1 MSASPREIVAL
12 VGSLVLLAG
21 CGGDPALSSAR
32 VAEVETPPP
41 ASLASRT
48 LDPPAAPGAL
58 APEVTTD
65 GETVRLS
72 WLEPV
77 DGGNRLRTAMLE
89 PGATAWSPA
98 HTVIETP
105 DAFANWADR
114 PAVVRGGDG
123 TEVAHWLGKLGDD
136 TYAYGVHLLARKG
149 SEWVEQGLLHD
160 DESPAEHGFVSWLPT
175 DDGLRAFWLDGRA
188 TVGESPGPMQLR
200 TTMVVAGRPGPSTL
214 LDERVCDCCVLDSAL
229 TPSGAVVVYRN
240 RDEGEIRDISVVR
253 QQGAGWSEPA
263 LLAVDGWVIPG
274 CPVNGPAIAVDDN
287 HLAVV
292 WFTAANDRAAV
303 RLAFS
308 RDDGATWTAP
318 IDVDLDHPLGRLDL
332 VLADGDAYVGWLD
345 AADDTAV
352 YRVQRFS
359 PDGAS
364 GPVRDLVTTTP
375 SRRSGVPRLV
385 RRQDDLML
393 VWVED
398 SEESRLR
405 AALVP
410 IASVSGG

>member
-1 MSASPREIVAL
+1 MPRSRGAIIAL
-12 VGSLVLLAG
+12 VGPLVLLSG
-21 CGGDPALSSAR
+21 GGGDLAPSPAFA
-32 VAEVETPPP
+32 AEPP
-41 ASLASRT
+41 APSSLDLRT

-65 GETVRLS
+65 GETIRLS

-77 DGGNRLRTAMLE
+77 DGGHRLQMATLE
-89 PGATAWSPA
+89 PAATAWTRA
-98 HTVIETP
+98 ETVIETP

-123 TEVAHWLGKLGDD
+123 TEVAHWLGKMGGD

-149 SEWVEQGLLHD
+149 SEWAGRGLLHD

-188 TVGESPGPMQLR
+188 TVGDSPGPMQLR
-200 TTMVVAGRPGPSTL
+200 TTAVVDGRPGPSTL
-214 LDERVCDCCVLDSAL
+214 LDDRVCDCCVLDSAH
-229 TPSGAVVVYRN
+229 TASGAVVVYRN
-240 RDEGEIRDISVVR
+240 RDEGEVRDISVVR
-253 QQGAGWSEPA
+253 QQGEGWSEPA
-263 LLAVDGWVIPG
+263 LLAVDGWVIRG
-274 CPVNGPAIAVDDN
+274 CPVNGPAIAVDD
-287 HLAVV
+287 HRLAVV
-292 WFTAANDRAAV
+292 WYTAANGRAAV

-308 RDDGATWTAP
+308 EDDGATWTAP
-318 IDVDLDHPLGRLDL
+318 IDVDLDRPLGRLDL

-345 AADDTAV
+345 ADGDRAV

-359 PDGAS
+359 PDGGS

-385 RRQDDLML
+385 RRADDLMV
-393 VWVED
+393 VWVE
-398 SEESRLR
+398 EAEASRLR
-405 AALVP
+405 AVLVP
-410 IASVSGG
+410 IVRVAGG